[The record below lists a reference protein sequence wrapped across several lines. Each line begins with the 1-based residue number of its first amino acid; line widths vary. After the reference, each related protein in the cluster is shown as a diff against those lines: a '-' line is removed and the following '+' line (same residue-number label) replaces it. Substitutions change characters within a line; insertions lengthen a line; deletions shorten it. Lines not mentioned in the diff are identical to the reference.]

1 MQRFLTLLLVV
12 VAFALPFGPSHTASA
27 AAPTAP
33 PATVYVTGTTDA
45 DGTYT
50 YDDNARRYNGP
61 GGKQIRADFY
71 TQQIERYC
79 DDTGEC
85 YYSYFSFCTNY
96 IIDAGNKTLYQIDYA
111 CGGRTPTINYLKE
124 YEKNQG
130 ASSSAVVTD
139 QQPLPVELVAF
150 TGAASGRSARLSWT
164 TASETNNTGFVVERQ
179 TGEGAW
185 TDASG
190 LIAGQGTTTERHD
203 YAFEVAGLTA
213 GRHMFRL
220 RQSDTDGTVH
230 HSAPLAMEI
239 GTDGQTVVTVLAN
252 GSRSPRVRIEGDG
265 PVRAEAYDVLGRRVG
280 VVYEGAVS
288 GTVEAPLPVGLTA
301 GAYVVRVS
309 SQGRT
314 TSHGVVVR

>member
-50 YDDNARRYNGP
+50 YDDNAQRYNGP
-61 GGKQIRADFY
+61 GGKQIRADSV
-71 TQQIERYC
+71 TETMVYC

-85 YYSYFSFCTNY
+85 YYEYISYCTNY
-96 IIDAGNKTLYQIDYA
+96 IIDAGNKTLYDVFYV
-111 CGGRTPTINYLKE
+111 CGLRRPNINYLQE
-124 YEKNQG
+124 YEQNEG
-130 ASSSAVVTD
+130 ASSNAVVTD

-213 GRHMFRL
+213 GRHTFRL
-220 RQSDTDGTVH
+220 RQTDTDGTVH
-230 HSAPLAMEI
+230 HSDAVTVEI

-252 GSRSPRVRIEGDG
+252 GSRSPRVRIEGEG
-265 PVRAEAYDVLGRRVG
+265 AVQAEAYDVLGRSVG
-280 VVYEGAVS
+280 VLYDGTLA

>member
-50 YDDNARRYNGP
+50 YDDNAQRYNGP
-61 GGKQIRADFY
+61 GGKQIRADSY
-71 TQQIERYC
+71 TQQIEQYC

-111 CGGRTPTINYLKE
+111 CGGRTPTINYLQE
-124 YEKNQG
+124 YEQNEG

-164 TASETNNTGFVVERQ
+164 TASETNNAGFTVERQ
-179 TGEGAW
+179 TGTAW

-190 LIAGQGTTTERHD
+190 LIAGRGTTSERTD
-203 YAFEVAGLTA
+203 YAAEVTGLTA
-213 GRHMFRL
+213 GRHTFRL
-220 RQSDTDGTVH
+220 RQTDLDGTSVVV
-230 HSAPLAMEI
+230 
-239 GTDGQTVVTVLAN
+239 GTVTVEIRAGGDGPRVAVLGN
-252 GSRSPRVRIEGDG
+252 GTRRPVVRIEAEGA
-265 PVRAEAYDVLGRRVG
+265 VRAEAYDVLGRSVG
-280 VVYEGAVS
+280 VVYDGAVS
-288 GTVEAPLPVGLTA
+288 GTVEASLPVGVSA
-301 GAYVVRVS
+301 GAYVVRVVAS
-309 SQGRT
+309 GRT
-314 TSHGVVVR
+314 TSHAVVVR